1 MSRKKKVKKFEI
13 NKLQYSA
20 DEYSYIY
27 NFILGYKQS
36 ELPPPKSYH
45 RTRKKARAFF
55 ASVPKL
61 VAEQANI
68 FKRPFTVGNVLEAK
82 KLYYKYCNMRKFYPD
97 LTAGDAVEKQL
108 DKIMEYAAAFEASKL
123 AKEKTRL
130 QNPDCVDIPRFFAHP
145 AAYAN
150 FFNSDVNA
158 VVNLREYAYALD
170 VIDSA
175 LNRRF
180 DMESKRQTK
189 RRMFYIH
196 VGKTNSGK
204 TYSSVQMMKKAEKGA
219 YLSPL
224 RLLALEISDNL
235 NNDGVPCSFVTGEE
249 ERVIENASHIA
260 STVELADF
268 STEYDVVVIDEC
280 QMIADHSRGYAWTR
294 AIMGIQARE
303 ICLCTAPEA
312 LDVLIKLID
321 ACGDFY
327 EVINHRRKT
336 PLQIEET
343 PFRLDEVQAGDAL
356 VVFSKQKVNAIGAQ
370 LIKMGVDVSVLYG
383 ALPYETRKQ
392 QFENFISGR
401 SSVLVT
407 TDAIGMGVNL
417 PIRRIVFMEIYKYDG
432 IQNRLL
438 TSSEIKQIA
447 GRAGR
452 RGKFDIGYVNA
463 IGERE
468 LKYIAKNI
476 NGKTQKV
483 DGICVGFPK
492 WVLEDEYIDL
502 KNAIHAWDYYKV
514 PDIYVKENLQEALA
528 NISMIRNIY
537 DRLDLEE
544 NKADIFDY
552 ATMPVDSRNLKVR
565 RLWCD
570 YIEQRLSGNTALRKP
585 YLRDDSIDELLTYS
599 KMLDTYFMCGRIWGM
614 EFDAAWLFKERKKCT
629 ESLIEGLI
637 DDVSSYTRKC
647 RRCGRM
653 LEWHNMGFF
662 CDKCAPAADKDDWRG
677 KIYE

>member
-1 MSRKKKVKKFEI
+1 MSRKRKAKKFDI
-13 NKLQYSA
+13 NKLEYSPE
-20 DEYSYIY
+20 EYSYIY
-27 NFILGYKQS
+27 NFIINYKRG
-36 ELPPPKSYH
+36 ELPAPKSYH
-45 RTRKKARAFF
+45 QKRKAARVFF
-55 ASVPKL
+55 ANVQKSICENAAAL
-61 VAEQANI
+61 E
-68 FKRPFTVGNVLEAK
+68 RPFTAAKEINAK
-82 KLYYKYCNMRKFYPD
+82 KLFYKYWNMRKFYPD
-97 LTAGDAVEKQL
+97 LTAGEQAEKQL
-108 DKIMEYAAAFEASKL
+108 DEMMKPVAVFEAAKL
-123 AKEKTRL
+123 FKEKAKL
-130 QNPDCVDIPRFFAHP
+130 KNPDCIDTKKFFMHP
-145 AAYAN
+145 GAYAN
-150 FFNSDVNA
+150 FFNTDVNS
-158 VVNLREYAYALD
+158 VVNLREYAYSLD

-180 DMESKRQTK
+180 DLESKRMTK

-204 TYSSVQMMKKAEKGA
+204 TYSSIQMMKKAEKGA

-235 NNDGVPCSFVTGEE
+235 NNEGIPCSFVTGEE
-249 ERVIENASHIA
+249 ERVVENASHIA
-260 STVELADF
+260 STVELADLN
-268 STEYDVVVIDEC
+268 TEYDVVVIDEC
-280 QMIADHSRGYAWTR
+280 QMIADNSRGYAWTR
-294 AIMGIQARE
+294 AIMGMQARE

-327 EVINHRRKT
+327 EIINHRRKT

-343 PFRLDEVQAGDAL
+343 PFRLEEVQPGDAL

-370 LIKMGVDVSVLYG
+370 LIKMGIDVSVLYG

-438 TSSEIKQIA
+438 TSGEIKQIA

-452 RGKFDIGYVNA
+452 RGIFDTGYVNA
-463 IGERE
+463 IGSRE
-468 LKYIAKNI
+468 LKYISKNL
-476 NGKTQKV
+476 NGRTRKV

-492 WVLEDEYIDL
+492 WVLEDEYIGL
-502 KNAIHAWDYYKV
+502 KNAIHAWEYYKV
-514 PDIYVKENLQEALA
+514 PDIYVKENLQEALT

-537 DRLDLEE
+537 NRLGLEE

-552 ATMPVDSRNLKVR
+552 ATMPVDARNLKVR

-570 YIEQRLSGNTALRKP
+570 YIEQRLSGNTVLRKP
-585 YLRDDSIDELLTYS
+585 YLRDHSIDELLTYS
-599 KMLDTYFMCGRIWGM
+599 KMLDTYFMCGRIWDM

-637 DDVSSYTRKC
+637 DDVGSYTRQC
-647 RRCGRM
+647 RRCGRT

-662 CDKCAPAADKDDWRG
+662 CDKCAGDDDKSKWKG

>member
-1 MSRKKKVKKFEI
+1 MGRKKKVKKLDVK
-13 NKLQYSA
+13 KL
-20 DEYSYIY
+20 EYTAAEYEYIY
-27 NFILGYKQS
+27 KFILDYKKPEQQ
-36 ELPPPKSYH
+36 PPKSYH
-45 RTRKKARAFF
+45 QKRKKAKSFF
-55 ASVPKL
+55 DNVYNSIQEHTEAL
-61 VAEQANI
+61 E
-68 FKRPFTVGNVLEAK
+68 RPFTTGKVISAK
-82 KLYYKYCNMRKFYPD
+82 KLYYKYWNMRKFYPD
-97 LTAGDAVEKQL
+97 LTAGEKAEKQL
-108 DKIMEYAAAFEASKL
+108 DDMMRPVAAFEASKL
-123 AKEKTRL
+123 LKEKSKL
-130 QNPDCVDIPRFFAHP
+130 INPECVDTDKFFKQP
-145 AAYAN
+145 GAYAN
-150 FFNSDVNA
+150 FFNTDVNA
-158 VVNLREYAYALD
+158 VVNLREYAYSLD

-180 DMESKRQTK
+180 DMESKRQSK

-204 TYSSVQMMKKAEKGA
+204 TYSSIQMMKKAERGA

-235 NNDGVPCSFVTGEE
+235 NNEGIPCSFVTGEE
-249 ERVIENASHIA
+249 ERVVENASHIA

-268 STEYDVVVIDEC
+268 NNEYDVVVIDEC
-280 QMIADHSRGYAWTR
+280 QMIADNSRGYAWTR
-294 AIMGIQARE
+294 AIMGMKARE

-327 EVINHRRKT
+327 EIINHRRKT
-336 PLQIEET
+336 PLQIENE
-343 PFRLDEVQAGDAL
+343 PFKLENVQPGDAL

-392 QFENFISGR
+392 QFENFINGR

-432 IQNRLL
+432 VQNRLL

-463 IGERE
+463 IGAKE
-468 LKYIAKNI
+468 LKYISGHI
-476 NGKTQKV
+476 NGKTRKV

-492 WVLEDEYIDL
+492 WVLEDEYIEL
-502 KNAIHAWDYYKV
+502 KNAIHAWSYYKV
-514 PDIYVKENLQEALA
+514 PDIYVKENLQEALT
-528 NISMIRNIY
+528 NISMVRNIY
-537 DRLDLEE
+537 DRLGLEE

-585 YLRDDSIDELLTYS
+585 YLRDNSVDELLTYS
-599 KMLDTYFMCGRIWGM
+599 KMLDTYFMCGRIWDM
-614 EFDAAWLFKERKKCT
+614 DFDAAWLFKERKKCT

-637 DDVSSYTRKC
+637 DDVGSYTRQC
-647 RRCGRM
+647 RHCGKT
-653 LEWHNMGFF
+653 LEWHNNGYL
-662 CDKCAPAADKDDWRG
+662 CDKCAKKMG
-677 KIYE
+677 F